1 MTEPTN
7 PTPAAKNTPWL
18 AEHHRKAAPY
28 NGAELRPYEG
38 RPGAIDAYQL
48 PSVVNGVRTPRALPL
63 CTPTNN
69 RV

>member
-7 PTPAAKNTPWL
+7 PTPAAKNNTWL

-28 NGAELRPYEG
+28 SGAELRPYEG
-38 RPGAIDAYQL
+38 RPGATDAYQL
-48 PSVVNGVRTPRALPL
+48 PSVINGVRTPRALPL